1 MTDTVA
7 DLSALVNEAQATVAD
22 HRRIRMALAIVGATG
37 AFVGGVMYGSQ
48 LGGRANMALVL
59 ASLGIAALA
68 IDVVFRLGPGSLND
82 MDQAIDRLDE
92 PRKPYPAPIVGA
104 MVFTD
109 KKRGEDKPAAP
120 PKEDA

>member
-7 DLSALVNEAQATVAD
+7 GLSALVDEAQATVAD

-82 MDQAIDRLDE
+82 MDQAIDRPE